1 MARYQVI
8 GGFVHDN
15 QVDDFIMMKEEVNVT
30 PITFLDTDSIA
41 MAEKTF
47 KALYRA
53 DEIINDH
60 PKRHPKTKIE
70 GRVRELVA
78 EGLALVVMRVFDS
91 ENDVRV
97 VVNL

>member
-8 GGFVHDN
+8 GGFVYND
-15 QVDDFIMMKEEVNVT
+15 QIDDFIAMKEEVKVT
-30 PITFLDTDSIA
+30 PITFLDTDSSA

-70 GRVRELVA
+70 GRVRELIA

-91 ENDVRV
+91 EKQVRAV
-97 VVNL
+97 VDL